1 MITLSVAPVSTF
13 RPNISRMLMSTK
25 NQSRIVDISHEDE
38 LKRGVTTSGA
48 KADLNDEKKT
58 TMKDNIKE
66 SVERTAADMND
77 AALKASRKSKDTM
90 QRAADTVNKTGQ
102 RVADKL
108 DDLTNQTVSRSV
120 SANQATPDGETTT
133 RTERFTPTGERIKQE
148 RIPDGPIDWQ
158 HIQPGTMHLKRTNDG
173 IDEDPAVS
181 IKDMESTMRDT
192 KQEIKGA
199 AKSATGSAAEVLPES
214 VVQAGEAVKDA
225 VKGAKRA
232 VKDAVKSTPL
242 HDMGH
247 NAKVKAK
254 EMLTG
259 EKEKEK
265 PDESKSE
272 VRNKGWA
279 DSKQRG
285 SSHQ

>member
-1 MITLSVAPVSTF
+1 MITLSVAPMSTF
-13 RPNISRMLMSTK
+13 RQNISRMLMSTN

-38 LKRGVTTSGA
+38 LKRGVTTSGV
-48 KADLNDEKKT
+48 KADFNDEKT
-58 TMKDNIKE
+58 TMKDSIKE
-66 SVERTAADMND
+66 SVERTAAEMND
-77 AALKASRKSKDTM
+77 AASKASRKSKDTM

-102 RVADKL
+102 SLADKL
-108 DDLTNQTVSRSV
+108 DDLSNKTVSRSV
-120 SANQATPDGETTT
+120 SPNQAMPAGEGTT

-181 IKDMESTMRDT
+181 IKDMENTVRET
-192 KQEIKGA
+192 KEELKGA
-199 AKSATGSAAEVLPES
+199 ATSAAGSAAEVLPES
-214 VVQAGEAVKDA
+214 VVQAGEAIKDA

-254 EMLTG
+254 EILTG
-259 EKEKEK
+259 EKEKVK
-265 PDESKSE
+265 PNETKSE
-272 VRNKGWA
+272 VRTKGWA